1 MDIKYKFVD
10 LIGSSYRNGPVR
22 FLPDDFSLLCANGNR
37 LKYFDLKRNTSF
49 TSEIQLKCNVIAFD
63 INSTGT
69 HAIVGDERGNCSLI
83 HLASDIILYKRRF
96 RQKIRALSFSND
108 SNFVAIG
115 TEGKVFV
122 FSVADLSVNHFIP
135 LALLNR
141 FMHSEDNINAIGWS
155 FDGSLIAAAGDRII
169 KIFKTIPNSSKN
181 IGVFT
186 FGERA
191 SVIGIWFLNEDYEF
205 LSIDKSGICSIF
217 ELEENSE
224 KLKFERKIRMCLT
237 SLIGVTSN
245 VEILSASIN
254 KQKKLLATGFSNGAF
269 CIFDIPALSLLQN
282 FSIGDKQ
289 INSINF
295 NSRGDWLA
303 IGCGRGMDAQLI
315 VWEWQSESHILK
327 QQSHSQTI
335 TAVAYSPDGSVLA
348 TGAEDGKVKLWNCAT
363 SFCTVT
369 FTEHETGVTD
379 ICFTQNGKAVLS
391 SSLEGSIRAHDL
403 KRYRNFRTLVAPKQT
418 QLHLLCADFSGDI
431 VAAASRDLF
440 EVYVWSFETSEV
452 LDVLTGHSN
461 LINGLTY
468 YENTLCTVS
477 LDKTLKIW
485 NIVDGGNCLETVNLL
500 NEGLDVKYSPNGSL
514 LAVLCYDSNINLF
527 NTLNTSQI
535 GIIETKLDIDAAR
548 QRIDKIKKT
557 TSEKNKTFTCISF
570 SPNGQLLL
578 AGGQSNIFCLY
589 SVTDRI
595 KVRSFKL
602 SSNYSLDGVNLDINF
617 RKMTEFGN
625 LDLFDLTDSDEEETN
640 PQKKIRLPGTK
651 HTDLSERAV
660 RPTISLSKIA
670 FSPNGLDFAVA
681 CTEGVC
687 IYSLTKPRRFDPL
700 QLESNVT
707 PKEIINSTINGEH
720 VKALSLALR
729 LNDKEIVERTIEAIP
744 VEQLR
749 VVIDNLGISSAEL
762 LLYWL
767 AEIGR
772 AHV

>member
-1 MDIKYKFVD
+1 MK
-10 LIGSSYRNGPVR
+10 L
-22 FLPDDFSLLCANGNR
+22 
-37 LKYFDLKRNTSF
+37 T
-49 TSEIQLKCNVIAFD
+49 VI
-63 INSTGT
+63 
-69 HAIVGDERGNCSLI
+69 
-83 HLASDIILYKRRF
+83 
-96 RQKIRALSFSND
+96 
-108 SNFVAIG
+108 
-115 TEGKVFV
+115 
-122 FSVADLSVNHFIP
+122 
-135 LALLNR
+135 
-141 FMHSEDNINAIGWS
+141 
-155 FDGSLIAAAGDRII
+155 
-169 KIFKTIPNSSKN
+169 
-181 IGVFT
+181 
-186 FGERA
+186 
-191 SVIGIWFLNEDYEF
+191 
-205 LSIDKSGICSIF
+205 
-217 ELEENSE
+217 
-224 KLKFERKIRMCLT
+224 
-237 SLIGVTSN
+237 
-245 VEILSASIN
+245 
-254 KQKKLLATGFSNGAF
+254 
-269 CIFDIPALSLLQN
+269 
-282 FSIGDKQ
+282 
-289 INSINF
+289 
-295 NSRGDWLA
+295 
-303 IGCGRGMDAQLI
+303 
-315 VWEWQSESHILK
+315 
-327 QQSHSQTI
+327 
-335 TAVAYSPDGSVLA
+335 
-348 TGAEDGKVKLWNCAT
+348 VKLWNCAT

-440 EVYVWSFETSEV
+440 EIYVWSFETSEV

-477 LDKTLKIW
+477 LDKTMKIW

-535 GIIETKLDIDAAR
+535 GIIETKLDIDAGR
-548 QRIDKIKKT
+548 QRIDKVKKT
-557 TSEKNKTFTCISF
+557 TSEKNKTFTCIAF

-589 SVTDRI
+589 SVADRI

-602 SSNYSLDGVNLDINF
+602 SSNYSLDGVNLDINY

-640 PQKKIRLPGTK
+640 PKKKIRLPGTK

-660 RPTISLSKIA
+660 RPTISMSKNA

-707 PKEIINSTINGEH
+707 PKEILNSTINGEH
-720 VKALSLALR
+720 VNALSLALR
-729 LNDKEIVERTIEAIP
+729 LNDREIVERTIEAIP

-749 VVIDNLGISSAEL
+749 VVIDNLGISAAEL

-767 AEIGR
+767 AANKTGGPIPSKHFHFYLILIKELLYKYSKEFKLLIDLNNPSLTAILELLTSQSNLLLGMFVFFLKNIFFETRGGR
-772 AHV
+772 T

>member
-22 FLPDDFSLLCANGNR
+22 FLPDNFSLLCANGNR

-49 TSEIQLKCNVIAFD
+49 TSEIQLKCNIVAFD

-69 HAIVGDERGNCSLI
+69 HAIVGDERGNCTLI
-83 HLASDIILYKRRF
+83 HLGSDVILYRRNF

-115 TEGKVFV
+115 TQGKVFI
-122 FSVADLSVNHFIP
+122 FSVADISANQFVP

-141 FMHSEDNINAIGWS
+141 FIHSENKINAIGWS
-155 FDGSLIAAAGDRII
+155 FDGSLIAVAGNRIV
-169 KIFKTIPNSSKN
+169 KIFKTVPDSSKN
-181 IGVFT
+181 LGGFT

-191 SVIGIWFLNEDYEF
+191 SVVGVWFFNENNQF
-205 LSIDKSGICSIF
+205 LSVDKSGMCSIF
-217 ELEENSE
+217 ELEDNSE
-224 KLKFERKIRMCLT
+224 KLIFERKISKCLT
-237 SLIGVTSN
+237 SLIGVTTHLGL
-245 VEILSASIN
+245 LSASVN
-254 KQKKLLATGFSNGAF
+254 KQKKLLATGFSNGTF
-269 CIFDIPALSLLQN
+269 CIFDIPGLSLLQN

-303 IGCGRGMDAQLI
+303 IGCGRGMDAQLL

-335 TAVAYSPDGSVLA
+335 TAIAYSPDGSILA

-440 EVYVWSFETSEV
+440 EIYVWSFETSEV

-477 LDKTLKIW
+477 LDKTMKIW

-535 GIIETKLDIDAAR
+535 GIIETKLDIDAGR
-548 QRIDKIKKT
+548 QRIDKVKKT
-557 TSEKNKTFTCISF
+557 TSEKNKTFTCIAF

-589 SVTDRI
+589 SVADRI

-602 SSNYSLDGVNLDINF
+602 SSNYSLDGVNLDINY

-640 PQKKIRLPGTK
+640 PKKRIRLPGTK

-660 RPTISLSKIA
+660 RPTISMSKIA

-707 PKEIINSTINGEH
+707 PKEILNSTINGEH
-720 VKALSLALR
+720 VNALSLALR

-744 VEQLR
+744 VEQCKK
-749 VVIDNLGISSAEL
+749 
-762 LLYWL
+762 
-767 AEIGR
+767 
-772 AHV
+772 

>member
-348 TGAEDGKVKLWNCAT
+348 TGAEDGKKHH
-363 SFCTVT
+363 
-369 FTEHETGVTD
+369 TE
-379 ICFTQNGKAVLS
+379 N
-391 SSLEGSIRAHDL
+391 
-403 KRYRNFRTLVAPKQT
+403 
-418 QLHLLCADFSGDI
+418 
-431 VAAASRDLF
+431 RD
-440 EVYVWSFETSEV
+440 
-452 LDVLTGHSN
+452 N
-461 LINGLTY
+461 
-468 YENTLCTVS
+468 
-477 LDKTLKIW
+477 
-485 NIVDGGNCLETVNLL
+485 
-500 NEGLDVKYSPNGSL
+500 
-514 LAVLCYDSNINLF
+514 
-527 NTLNTSQI
+527 
-535 GIIETKLDIDAAR
+535 
-548 QRIDKIKKT
+548 
-557 TSEKNKTFTCISF
+557 KNHT
-570 SPNGQLLL
+570 
-578 AGGQSNIFCLY
+578 
-589 SVTDRI
+589 
-595 KVRSFKL
+595 
-602 SSNYSLDGVNLDINF
+602 
-617 RKMTEFGN
+617 RK
-625 LDLFDLTDSDEEETN
+625 
-640 PQKKIRLPGTK
+640 
-651 HTDLSERAV
+651 
-660 RPTISLSKIA
+660 
-670 FSPNGLDFAVA
+670 
-681 CTEGVC
+681 
-687 IYSLTKPRRFDPL
+687 
-700 QLESNVT
+700 
-707 PKEIINSTINGEH
+707 
-720 VKALSLALR
+720 
-729 LNDKEIVERTIEAIP
+729 
-744 VEQLR
+744 
-749 VVIDNLGISSAEL
+749 
-762 LLYWL
+762 
-767 AEIGR
+767 
-772 AHV
+772 

>member
-22 FLPDDFSLLCANGNR
+22 FLPDNFSLLCANGNR

-49 TSEIQLKCNVIAFD
+49 TSEIQLKCNIVAFD

-69 HAIVGDERGNCSLI
+69 HAIVGDERGNCTLI
-83 HLASDIILYKRRF
+83 HLGSDVILYRRNF

-115 TEGKVFV
+115 TQGKVFI
-122 FSVADLSVNHFIP
+122 FSVADISANQFVP

-141 FMHSEDNINAIGWS
+141 FIHSENKINAIGWS
-155 FDGSLIAAAGDRII
+155 FDGSLIAVAGNRIV
-169 KIFKTIPNSSKN
+169 KIFKTVPDSSKN
-181 IGVFT
+181 LGGFT

-191 SVIGIWFLNEDYEF
+191 SVVGF
-205 LSIDKSGICSIF
+205 LSVDKSGMCSIF
-217 ELEENSE
+217 ELEDNSE
-224 KLKFERKIRMCLT
+224 KLIFQRKISKCLT
-237 SLIGVTSN
+237 SLIGVTTHLGL
-245 VEILSASIN
+245 LSASVN
-254 KQKKLLATGFSNGAF
+254 KQKKLLATGFSNGTF
-269 CIFDIPALSLLQN
+269 CIFDIPGLSLLQN

-303 IGCGRGMDAQLI
+303 IGCGRGMDAQLL

-335 TAVAYSPDGSVLA
+335 TAIAYSPDGSILA

-440 EVYVWSFETSEV
+440 EIYVWSFETSEV

-477 LDKTLKIW
+477 LDKTMKIW
-485 NIVDGGNCLETVNLL
+485 NIVDGGNC
-500 NEGLDVKYSPNGSL
+500 
-514 LAVLCYDSNINLF
+514 
-527 NTLNTSQI
+527 
-535 GIIETKLDIDAAR
+535 
-548 QRIDKIKKT
+548 
-557 TSEKNKTFTCISF
+557 
-570 SPNGQLLL
+570 
-578 AGGQSNIFCLY
+578 
-589 SVTDRI
+589 
-595 KVRSFKL
+595 
-602 SSNYSLDGVNLDINF
+602 F
-617 RKMTEFGN
+617 R
-625 LDLFDLTDSDEEETN
+625 D
-640 PQKKIRLPGTK
+640 
-651 HTDLSERAV
+651 
-660 RPTISLSKIA
+660 
-670 FSPNGLDFAVA
+670 
-681 CTEGVC
+681 C
-687 IYSLTKPRRFDPL
+687 
-700 QLESNVT
+700 
-707 PKEIINSTINGEH
+707 
-720 VKALSLALR
+720 
-729 LNDKEIVERTIEAIP
+729 
-744 VEQLR
+744 
-749 VVIDNLGISSAEL
+749 
-762 LLYWL
+762 
-767 AEIGR
+767 
-772 AHV
+772 